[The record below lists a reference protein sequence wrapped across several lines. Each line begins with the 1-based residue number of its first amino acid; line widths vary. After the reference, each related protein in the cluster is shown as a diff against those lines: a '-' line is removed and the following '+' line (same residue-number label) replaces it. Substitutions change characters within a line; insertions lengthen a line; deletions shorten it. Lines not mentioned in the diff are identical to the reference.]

1 MINYINI
8 IKKNYNIK
16 YELKNKI
23 LLNNKYLKKKT
34 KFNSNT
40 ILVLVFYDLLKI
52 KNKNEFFKLFNISKS
67 TLKKI
72 MTN

>member
-16 YELKNKI
+16 YELKNII
-23 LLNNKYLKKKT
+23 LLYNEYLKKNN

-40 ILVLVFYDLLKI
+40 TLVLVFYDLLKI
-52 KNKNEFFKLFNISKS
+52 TNKNEFFKLFNISKS

-72 MTN
+72 MMN